1 MSTNVVLNGTT
12 YAIPAEGD
20 SGWGTVLSNFFISI
34 GSNVLQKTG
43 GTFTLTADVDFGAT
57 YGLKSAYIKSRGTN
71 PSSAGIL
78 RLANA
83 EAVSWRNNANGA
95 DLALAVNSSDQLTYN
110 GNVLASTTG
119 PSFQDSI
126 FKVFDNSDITK
137 ILQFQLSGITTG
149 TTRTLTIPDANDTIV
164 GKATTD
170 TFTNKTFDADGTGN
184 SISNIENA
192 DIKAAAAIAVN
203 KLAAVTVSRALASDA
218 SGFITASSV
227 TDTELGYVSGV
238 TSAIQTQLNAKAA
251 LISPSFT
258 TPNIGAATGTS
269 LSVSGQLTST
279 VSTGTAPLVVSST
292 TEVANLKA
300 ATATAATNV
309 GITDDTTTNATMYP
323 LWVTANTG
331 NLPAKVTSSK
341 LTYNPSTGSLAT
353 TTFVGALT
361 GTASGN
367 TTYTA
372 NQYGVVLSGS
382 ANTMAVL
389 APDASTTKVLTSGGA
404 SANPSWASVSSLNN
418 LSVSAVKTTTYS
430 ILTTDE
436 VVLLDG
442 TSAGFTATL
451 PTAVGVTGK
460 LYRIKRVD
468 QTLANVV
475 TIATTSSQTI
485 DGVTTRKLCT
495 QYESFE
501 IVSDGTNWQISQ
513 HYIDTKTV
521 TATPT
526 GSMSTNT
533 TYTGFANRIGKFARF
548 SMKVAFAGAPTS
560 TTLDITLPTGYTMD
574 TASIADASSG
584 NFALGFAALR
594 ASGTGLA
601 YPCQLRY
608 LNSTSFRLHPA
619 EAGNT
624 YLDNNSGFTQA
635 VPVTIASGDT
645 IAIDITLPMA
655 NWEG

>member
-57 YGLKSAYIKSRGTN
+57 YGVKSAYIKSRGTN

-83 EAVSWRNNANGA
+83 EAVSWRNAANAA
-95 DLALAVNSSDQLTYN
+95 DLALSVNSSDQLTYN

-203 KLAAVTVSRALASDA
+203 KLAAVTASRALASDA
-218 SGFITASSV
+218 SGFISATSV

-238 TSAIQTQLNAKAA
+238 TSAIQTQFTAKAP

-323 LWVTANTG
+323 TWVTANTG
-331 NLPAKVTSSK
+331 NLPQKVTSTK

-404 SANPSWASVSSLNN
+404 SANPSWATVSSLNN

-436 VVLLDG
+436 VVLVDG
-442 TSAGFTATL
+442 TSAFTATL

-460 LYRIKRVD
+460 MYRIKRVD
-468 QTLANVV
+468 QTLANAV

-485 DGVTTRKLCT
+485 DGVTTRKLMT
-495 QYESFE
+495 QYEEFTV
-501 IVSDGTNWQISQ
+501 VSDNANWQVVSHTYPSLWVAYTPTITNMTVTGTTGFWRREGDSAHIRVFTDPNGAASGIINASIPTGLTIATAKTAGGTAGVGNSYGFAWCQ
-513 HYIDTKTV
+513 PLSGANYGGGVTYDSSTTVRVIDT
-521 TATPT
+521 
-526 GSMSTNT
+526 T
-533 TYTGFANRIGKFARF
+533 T
-548 SMKVAFAGAPTS
+548 
-560 TTLDITLPTGYTMD
+560 
-574 TASIADASSG
+574 SSG
-584 NFALGFAALR
+584 DYWR
-594 ASGTGLA
+594 I
-601 YPCQLRY
+601 
-608 LNSTSFRLHPA
+608 
-619 EAGNT
+619 
-624 YLDNNSGFTQA
+624 A
-635 VPVTIASGDT
+635 VPATWAAGGIAFNLDFVVP
-645 IAIDITLPMA
+645 IT